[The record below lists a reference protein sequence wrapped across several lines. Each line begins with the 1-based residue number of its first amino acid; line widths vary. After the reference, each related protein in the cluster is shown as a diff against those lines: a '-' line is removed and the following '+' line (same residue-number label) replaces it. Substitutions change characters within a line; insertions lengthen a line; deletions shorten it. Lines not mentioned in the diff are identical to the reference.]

1 MLIEMLSHKK
11 MVERTEMKSFTKG
24 NTKSHFKN
32 LNDLSWEMK
41 AIRLGYFRKQK
52 QEYRKNIAS
61 I

>member
-1 MLIEMLSHKK
+1 

-41 AIRLGYFRKQK
+41 AIRVGYFRKQK